1 VLVNKWE
8 RRPAN
13 AVTDT
18 PDETI
23 AIKFHE
29 AFAEPVSPWKWEAMH
44 ELMPTLA
51 VRWDVAGM
59 VTP

>member
-1 VLVNKWE
+1 LVNKWE

-13 AVTDT
+13 VVTDT

-23 AIKFHE
+23 AVKFHE
-29 AFAEPVSPWKWEAMH
+29 VFAEPVPPWKWEAMH
-44 ELMPTLA
+44 ELMLTLA
-51 VRWDVAGM
+51 VRWDAAVM